1 MGGNDTN
8 TSSVTPIERGTFA
21 VPIQLAQQQSSACLA
36 RANESRAW
44 QCAFDTVLQL
54 SILPSVGDSQKPIM
68 MTLGVP
74 TNSNRSVH
82 CGQQAP
88 DIGLTELKALNS
100 TGSGPQYQFSTT
112 YDRVVI
118 LREDQ
123 LGQGIV
129 STPPPMQGQ
138 PKHTIFLPGQPLW
151 RCTFNDTLL
160 EGLVYTEEKDEGVPI
175 TPAAS
180 SGASPQLP
188 FKLKLVE
195 QRAVSAVAPVCE
207 RVVVGPNRS
216 LEDGGNSVQL
226 QLSEVSSEPG
236 SGHDDPDTS
245 CQCQWVFE

>member
-1 MGGNDTN
+1 MGGNNTN

-36 RANESRAW
+36 RANEFRAW

-129 STPPPMQGQ
+129 STPPPMQGH

-160 EGLVYTEEKDEGVPI
+160 EGLVYMEEKTEGVPI

-195 QRAVSAVAPVCE
+195 QRAVSAIAPVCE
-207 RVVVGPNRS
+207 RVVIGPNGS

-226 QLSEVSSEPG
+226 QSSEVSSEPG
-236 SGHDDPDTS
+236 SGHDNPDTS
-245 CQCQWVFE
+245 CQCQWIVE